1 MNALSSVLSLLL
13 IVTGQGNT
21 PMDGDNVVC
30 SPQST
35 FRIPIDLA
43 AEERQGISAIRL
55 FVSEDQGRTWVRHSD
70 GDPAME
76 VVTFRANQ
84 DGEYWFTIALVD
96 RAGVQVPADVR
107 VVEPGLK
114 VLVDTRKPDL
124 QVKAIRNRAGRRGIR
139 WTFDDPNVVISTYR
153 LAVRDESTGQWREY
167 DVRHPEE
174 KMLWFSD
181 SESFSKL
188 QASVKDRAGNERV
201 IELEVIGEQF
211 SRKDVNA
218 FVMSDRL
225 ARPDI
230 VPVSAQE
237 PAIDRN
243 GAPSP
248 APVQPAV
255 ARESFQQE
263 DNLQERMAQPAGAAY
278 ESSGTNRSPSQPAR
292 PIPSATARTEAP
304 SPEPAGESTFCS
316 SNHIVVNYVVESIAG
331 GTRPVAELWASRDSG
346 EHWSLVAVDEDGR
359 SPIESKLPA
368 EGTWGLKIVIREG
381 AAPTEGPAPGS
392 RPEMTVEVD
401 TTAPEVRVAPV
412 ALADGRVVIRWE
424 ANDPHL
430 DAQPI
435 DILYSS
441 SPRGPWRPV
450 ATGLKNVGEYVWDV
464 AGTGVPAEVYLRVE
478 ARDRARHVGF
488 GQLSEPA
495 RLLHDAR

>member
-1 MNALSSVLSLLL
+1 MNALCSVLSFLL
-13 IVTGQGNT
+13 IVAGPGDA
-21 PMDGDNVVC
+21 PMNGDSVVC
-30 SPQST
+30 SPHST

-43 AEERQGISAIRL
+43 AEERQGVSAIRL

-96 RAGVQVPADVR
+96 RNGVQAPADVQT
-107 VVEPGLK
+107 VEPGLK
-114 VLVDTRKPDL
+114 VLVDTRKPEL

-139 WTFDDPNVVISTYR
+139 WTFDDPNVVVSTYR

-174 KMLWFSD
+174 KMVWFN
-181 SESFSKL
+181 ENEAFSKL
-188 QASVKDRAGNERV
+188 QASIKDRAGNERV

-225 ARPDI
+225 ARPDV

-237 PAIDRN
+237 PATDRMVP
-243 GAPSP
+243 PSP
-248 APVQPAV
+248 SPVQPAV
-255 ARESFQQE
+255 ARESFQQGG
-263 DNLQERMAQPAGAAY
+263 AVPAGMPQSTGHAPVSQGA
-278 ESSGTNRSPSQPAR
+278 TNDTSAPPRS
-292 PIPSATARTEAP
+292 IPSATARTVAP
-304 SPEPAGESTFCS
+304 SPAPVSETTFCS
-316 SNHIVVNYVVESIAG
+316 SNHIVVNYVVESVGAG
-331 GTRPVAELWASRDSG
+331 SQPVAELWATRDGG
-346 EHWSLVAVDEDGR
+346 ERWSLVAVDEDGR

-368 EGTWGLKIVIREG
+368 EGAWGLKIVMREESE
-381 AAPTEGPAPGS
+381 PTDGPAPGS
-392 RPEMTVEVD
+392 RPEMMIEVD
-401 TTAPEVRVAPV
+401 TTAPEVRLSPATVV
-412 ALADGRVVIRWE
+412 DGRVVIRWE
-424 ANDPHL
+424 ATDPNL
-430 DAQPI
+430 DAQAI

-464 AGTGVPAEVYLRVE
+464 AGTGVPAEVCLRVE

-488 GQLSEPA
+488 GQLSEPV
-495 RLLHDAR
+495 RLLGGSR

>member
-13 IVTGQGNT
+13 IVTGPGNS
-21 PMDGDNVVC
+21 PMEGDSIVC

-55 FVSEDQGRTWVRHSD
+55 FVSQDQGRTWTRHSD

-96 RAGVQVPADVR
+96 RSGVQAPADVR
-107 VVEPGLK
+107 IVEPGLK

-139 WTFDDPNVVISTYR
+139 WTFDDSNVLLSTYR

-174 KMLWFSD
+174 KMVWFTED
-181 SESFSKL
+181 ESFSKL
-188 QASVKDRAGNERV
+188 QASIKDRAGNERV

-218 FVMSDRL
+218 FVMSDRD
-225 ARPDI
+225 ARPDV

-237 PAIDRN
+237 PAMDRTSP
-243 GAPSP
+243 PSP

-255 ARESFQQE
+255 VRESFHE
-263 DNLQERMAQPAGAAY
+263 GAVPSGIAHSAGVAA
-278 ESSGTNRSPSQPAR
+278 ESNALNRTTGQAPR
-292 PIPSATARTEAP
+292 PIPSATARTVAP
-304 SPEPAGESTFCS
+304 IAEPAGETTFCS
-316 SNHIVVNYVVESIAG
+316 SNHIVVNYVVESVAG
-331 GTRPVAELWASRDSG
+331 GSAPVAELWASRDDG
-346 EHWSLVAVDEDGR
+346 QRWSLVGVDEDGR
-359 SPIESKLPA
+359 SPIETKLPA
-368 EGTWGLKIVIREG
+368 EGAWGLKIVMREG
-381 AAPTEGPAPGS
+381 SEPTDGPTPGS
-392 RPEMTVEVD
+392 RPEMMIEVD

-412 ALADGRVVIRWE
+412 AIVDGRVVIRWE

-435 DILYSS
+435 DILYGS

-450 ATGLKNVGEYVWDV
+450 ATGLRNVGEYVWDV

-488 GQLSEPA
+488 GQLREPA
-495 RLLHDAR
+495 RLLNDSR